1 MRKTFEAGTYS
12 NVAIAADDVV
22 LTGDLTVPEAPRGL
36 VLFAHG
42 SGSSRLSWRNRW
54 VARELNEAGLATLLF
69 DLLTAD
75 EERVDRQTRELRFD
89 IPLLAHRLSR
99 ATGWVR
105 RQPGIASLPIGY
117 FGSSTGAAA
126 ALAAS
131 VEWPQVEAVVSRG
144 GRPDLAGPFLQR
156 VRAATLLVV
165 GGDDYAVIGM
175 NREALAELDCQAE
188 IAIVPGATHLFEEP
202 GALEQVATLAAEWF
216 ASHLGRPMVVIRGG
230 RHEHLAHVPAVD
242 GPRRKAARALREPAR
257 GGPAGSAQ
265 GR

>member
-1 MRKTFEAGTYS
+1 MRKTFEPGTQDD
-12 NVAIAADDVV
+12 VAIAADDVV
-22 LTGDLTVPEAPRGL
+22 LSGNLSIPQAPRGL

-54 VARELNEAGLATLLF
+54 VARELNEAGFATLLF

-75 EERVDRQTRELRFD
+75 EERIDGETREFRFD

-99 ATGWVR
+99 ATKWVL
-105 RQPGIASLPIGY
+105 RQRGIADLPIGY

-131 VEWPQVEAVVSRG
+131 VDWPQVEAVVSRG
-144 GRPDLAGPFLQR
+144 GRPDLAGPFLDR

-175 NREALAELDCQAE
+175 NREALAELRCEAG
-188 IAIVPGATHLFEEP
+188 ISIVPGAMHLFEEP
-202 GALEQVATLAAEWF
+202 GALEQVATLAAGWF
-216 ASHLGRPMVVIRGG
+216 DTHLGRQPAAGRGG
-230 RHEHLAHVPAVD
+230 QDEHLADSRAV
-242 GPRRKAARALREPAR
+242 GGARRKAARPLRDAAR

-265 GR
+265 V